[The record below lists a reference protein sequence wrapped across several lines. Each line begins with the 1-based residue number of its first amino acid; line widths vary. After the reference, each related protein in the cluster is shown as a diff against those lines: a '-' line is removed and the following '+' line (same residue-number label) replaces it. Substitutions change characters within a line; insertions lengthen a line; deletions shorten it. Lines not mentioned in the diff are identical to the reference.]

1 MSKLFLKSSKLR
13 GVSIDG
19 FQPTA
24 LNSTLNT
31 HPVVAR
37 LRKSKLRSL
46 SSDMLFLKNT
56 PIDQIVSMDEIIV
69 AIEDALKEMALG
81 RGFDLPRRRIHH
93 PNRMIFG
100 LLPGSVHGVMGAYLQ
115 TDLDRQL
122 HHETVILYSVETGE
136 PLILF
141 QDCSINEFRTGAAGG
156 IGAKYLARKNSSRVA
171 VFGSRVHAETQLKA
185 AAAVRTLTQ
194 VKVFSPNE
202 VRRRAFA
209 EKMSRELA
217 IEINVASSPEEALE
231 GVDIVITATNSRRPV
246 FDGNWL
252 KEGTHITSIANG
264 DRTRTRQEIDETTL
278 RRAAT
283 IFITSKETVCV
294 NESDIFRALRDKVTS
309 WDRVHEISSL
319 LLGKVTG
326 RTDDDQITLYKL
338 QGIGIMDVAVG
349 LRAYERI
356 KDSNVATR
364 L

>member
-1 MSKLFLKSSKLR
+1 
-13 GVSIDG
+13 
-19 FQPTA
+19 
-24 LNSTLNT
+24 
-31 HPVVAR
+31 
-37 LRKSKLRSL
+37 
-46 SSDMLFLKNT
+46 MLFLKNT
-56 PIDQIVSMDEIIV
+56 PIDQIVSMDEMIM

-81 RGFDLPRRRIHH
+81 HGFDLPRRRIHH

-115 TDLDRQL
+115 TDLDRRL
-122 HHETVILYSVETGE
+122 HHETVILYSAETGE

-141 QDCSINEFRTGAAGG
+141 QDCSINELRTGAAGG
-156 IGAKYLARKNSSRVA
+156 IGAKYLARKDSSRVA
-171 VFGSRVHAETQLKA
+171 VFGSGVHAETQLKA

-194 VKVFSPNE
+194 VRVFSPTE
-202 VRRRAFA
+202 VHRNAFA

-217 IEINVASSPEEALE
+217 IEINPASSPEEALD
-231 GVDIVITATNSRRPV
+231 GTDIVITATDSRRPV
-246 FDGNWL
+246 FNGNWIR
-252 KEGTHITSIANG
+252 EGTHITSIANG

-294 NESDIFRALRDKVTS
+294 NESDIFRALRDKVAS

-319 LLGKVTG
+319 LLGKVAG
-326 RTDDDQITLYKL
+326 RTDDAQITLYKL

-349 LRAYERI
+349 LKAYERI